1 MKFRGG
7 KQFEARIND
16 LKLEQT
22 IYIYIYK
29 IVWEYIYRLIK
40 NIIIIWII
48 ENNDRYLVLCMIIQ
62 LADIP
67 DSRASGLVFR
77 QTG

>member
-29 IVWEYIYRLIK
+29 TVWEYIYRLIK

-67 DSRASGLVFR
+67 DSQASGPVFR